1 LYLLRTYAYP
11 VDPRKSLNTVA
22 ADPPYKEHQVS
33 EIAAKKDPRP
43 PLGYSP
49 KDVAD
54 SLGVHRK
61 TILEAIK
68 RKDLHA
74 VRFGRRIVIPKA
86 ALDKFLEAQK

>member
-1 LYLLRTYAYP
+1 M
-11 VDPRKSLNTVA
+11 
-22 ADPPYKEHQVS
+22 S
-33 EIAAKKDPRP
+33 EIAAQKDPRA

-49 KDVAD
+49 KEVAD
-54 SLGVHRK
+54 SLGVSRK

-86 ALDKFLEAQK
+86 ALDKFLEGNQ